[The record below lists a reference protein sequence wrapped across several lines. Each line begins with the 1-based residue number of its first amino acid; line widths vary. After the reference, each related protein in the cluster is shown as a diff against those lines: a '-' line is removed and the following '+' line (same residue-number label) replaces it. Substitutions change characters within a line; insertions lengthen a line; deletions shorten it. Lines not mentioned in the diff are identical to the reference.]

1 MERNINQRLSY
12 ATSDSEK
19 SLITLTPIGTYCPGT
34 YWEMRAIRPASE
46 GSRLSPY
53 PRFAMHHLGDDLL
66 VGVLE
71 IQIIASNSQRSDS
84 ECATHLFLIDRK
96 YDPLR
101 APDFF
106 E

>member
-1 MERNINQRLSY
+1 
-12 ATSDSEK
+12 
-19 SLITLTPIGTYCPGT
+19 
-34 YWEMRAIRPASE
+34 
-46 GSRLSPY
+46 
-53 PRFAMHHLGDDLL
+53 MHHLGDDLL